1 MRQNGVVRPP
11 ADGGNGPV
19 GLYLRRREAS
29 SSRPRAGRIARRPPG
44 RRTREP
50 GVDGHGRFSDEW
62 PKREPSNGETADQRL
77 DHRPFGTPAGQCSGA
92 APSGVPA
99 GLGLVERAR
108 PMARHRGA
116 RLRVWM
122 SRRAPELFRVSPT
135 ALPQGSRRSP
145 NRDVGSCPKGRCCG
159 TDWRDHGRDHTRG
172 RNIRAVPL
180 RSVGRRTC
188 SLGRNVRSVNGIP
201 YIGKTL
207 FYRKILWHS

>member
-1 MRQNGVVRPP
+1 MVGMDPSVCICGVEKRALRGP
-11 ADGGNGPV
+11 APAESRGDLPAAGPESLVSTGMADSRTNGPSANHRTV
-19 GLYLRRREAS
+19 KPLIKGSIIGHSAHRQGSVRELRRPVSRPASGS
-29 SSRPRAGRIARRPPG
+29 SSARVRWRGTEGRGYGCGCRAGRR
-44 RRTREP
+44 
-50 GVDGHGRFSDEW
+50 S
-62 PKREPSNGETADQRL
+62 
-77 DHRPFGTPAGQCSGA
+77 CSG
-92 APSGVPA
+92 S
-99 GLGLVERAR
+99 LR
-108 PMARHRGA
+108 
-116 RLRVWM
+116 RLC
-122 SRRAPELFRVSPT
+122 RR
-135 ALPQGSRRSP
+135 GSRRSP